1 MIEVQ
6 EFRAEVRDWLAGN
19 LVGDFAALKGLGAPG
34 RENEAFE
41 ERLAWNRHLAA
52 AGLTCLGWP
61 EEHGGRGLSV
71 AHRVAFYEEY
81 ARADAPNKVNHFGE
95 ELLGP
100 TLIAFGTDEQKKRF
114 LPTIVDVTEMW
125 CQGYSE
131 PGAGSDLANV
141 STAAELDGDQWVIN
155 GQKVWTSLAH
165 LAQWCFVVA
174 RTEKGS
180 KRHAGLSY
188 LLVPLDQ
195 PGVEVRPII
204 QLTGEKD
211 FNEVF
216 FDDARTD
223 ADLVVGQPGD
233 GWRVAM
239 GTLTFER
246 GVSTL
251 GQQIRYAREHSDLVD
266 LAKRTGAADDPLI
279 REALMRSWTGL
290 WAMRS
295 YALET
300 MDVEGGGQAVRITSQ
315 SCCGPTGIAISL
327 TIVVAAQVL
336 RWWCI
341 TTLQYQWNT
350 RVIIIPGAARIT
362 GGPYQMVP
370 HPNYVAVIA
379 EGVTL
384 PLVHSAWITAL
395 VFTALNAA
403 LLAHASGS
411 RTLHWLACHDRPPH
425 RRRWSGRTGHRPLRC
440 PGRTGSRCRR
450 TAQRTSR
457 QGLR

>member
-1 MIEVQ
+1 VIEVQ
-6 EFRAEVRDWLAGN
+6 TFRAEVREWLADN
-19 LVGDFAALKGLGAPG
+19 LVGEFVALKGLGGPG
-34 RENEAFE
+34 RDNDAFE
-41 ERLAWNRHLAA
+41 ARLVWNRKLAA

-81 ARADAPNKVNHFGE
+81 AKANAPDKVNHFGE

-100 TLIAFGTDEQKKRF
+100 TLIAFGTEEQQKRF
-114 LPTIVDVTEMW
+114 LPKILDVTELW

-141 STAAELDGDQWVIN
+141 STAAELDGDAWVIN

-165 LAQWCFVVA
+165 WAQWCFVVA

-195 PGVEVRPII
+195 PGVEVRPIV
-204 QLTGEKD
+204 QLTGDSE

-223 ADLVVGQPGD
+223 ADLVVGTPGD

-251 GQQIRYAREHSDLVD
+251 GQQIRYARELSGVAE
-266 LAKRTGAADDPLI
+266 LAKKTGAVDDPLI
-279 REALMRSWTGL
+279 RERLTRAWAGL
-290 WAMRS
+290 RTMRS
-295 YALET
+295 YALAT
-300 MDVEGGGQAVRITSQ
+300 MDVEGGAQAAPGKDSVSKLLWANWHRALGELAMDVQGKAGLVLADDEFDEWQRTYLFSR
-315 SCCGPTGIAISL
+315 SD
-327 TIVVAAQVL
+327 TI
-336 RWWCI
+336 
-341 TTLQYQWNT
+341 Y
-350 RVIIIPGAARIT
+350 
-362 GGPYQMVP
+362 GGSNEIQR
-370 HPNYVAVIA
+370 NIIA
-379 EGVTL
+379 ERVLGL
-384 PLVHSAWITAL
+384 PREVK
-395 VFTALNAA
+395 
-403 LLAHASGS
+403 G
-411 RTLHWLACHDRPPH
+411 
-425 RRRWSGRTGHRPLRC
+425 
-440 PGRTGSRCRR
+440 
-450 TAQRTSR
+450 
-457 QGLR
+457 